1 MYEYLI
7 WKDECPREYINAQ
20 LSIIIFFQIKFKI
33 VLSFKAMPV
42 FHKRLYYLKV
52 LPALSPT
59 LTPLISTCYING
71 CVAEQKE
78 LLIRCHVSLGSAAGS
93 PIHFQFELRQII

>member
-7 WKDECPREYINAQ
+7 WKDECPREYINIP

-33 VLSFKAMPV
+33 VLSFKAMPL
-42 FHKRLYYLKV
+42 FPKRLYYLKV
-52 LPALSPT
+52 PPALST
-59 LTPLISTCYING
+59 LTPLISTYYING

-78 LLIRCHVSLGSAAGS
+78 LLIWCHVSLGSAAGS